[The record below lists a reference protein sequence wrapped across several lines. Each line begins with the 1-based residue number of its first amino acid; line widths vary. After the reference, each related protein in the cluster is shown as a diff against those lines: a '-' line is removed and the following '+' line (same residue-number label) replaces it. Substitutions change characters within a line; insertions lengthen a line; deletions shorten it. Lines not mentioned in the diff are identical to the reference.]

1 VPIEIV
7 IGRLLARYHIADINV
22 DNPPMEEI
30 IARIYEGAGEK
41 AVVMRYGFVLLTSAR
56 QQWVYRSEMVARAVQ
71 MVLFMAVFMALWST
85 AYGVSGRTELAGYSL
100 AEMLWYLATTET
112 VVLSTSRIF
121 FEIAE
126 SVRAGDLAYTLAR
139 PLGYPLFQVANSL
152 GSSVPRFLLN
162 LLTASAVVLVGLR
175 QVEGSLPGLAAFLLL
190 AALALVLDALIA
202 VLIGLAAF
210 WLEEVT
216 PIFWIYGKLLFTVG
230 GLFLPLELFPAG
242 LQQVVRW
249 LPFQLITYAPA
260 RAFVKFEPAFVLQ
273 TLAGQG
279 IYIVVLGAVV
289 LLVWRV
295 AQRRLVVHGG

>member
-1 VPIEIV
+1 M
-7 IGRLLARYHIADINV
+7 L
-22 DNPPMEEI
+22 
-30 IARIYEGAGEK
+30 
-41 AVVMRYGFVLLTSAR
+41 RYGFVLLTSAR

-100 AEMLWYLATTET
+100 AEMLWYLAMTET

-126 SVRAGDLAYTLAR
+126 AVRAGDLAYTLTR

-279 IYIVVLGAVV
+279 IYIVVLGAAV